1 MTMSPL
7 DRKVVALLVGGF
19 TLVLLLMLATGR
31 QGLGALQELGQG
43 SAGLLTAERESGRA
57 LASAQELETE
67 FDQIFYAVPGV
78 RQAVAGDG
86 LESRLLALE
95 GALTRT
101 RADGRAATELENN
114 SRWREYQE
122 AGLAFGQAVR
132 RATASPPT
140 ERAVED
146 VRAAHRRVLETV
158 HALVVENDQ
167 RNEEFVDRDRR
178 ALEGAVRASI
188 RLLAIT
194 GGIAVVV
201 AVLTVLLV
209 QRLLQRLSWHRAELE
224 RLSLGVLQT
233 QETTLRQVAHDL
245 HDQIGQTLTALD
257 ANLGALESVSKD
269 RTVKDRVEDCIGL
282 VQDLMSETRSM
293 SQLLRP
299 SILDDF
305 GLAVSL
311 ESLTESFAQRTGTV
325 ARFTSEWPGRLPE
338 DMETH
343 LYRIAQEALTN
354 VARHSGATAVD
365 LTLKERG
372 RFVELTIEDNG
383 RGMVKTTPDSP
394 GGVGLHSMQARAR
407 EIGGTIEI
415 INRRDSKGVR
425 ILVRAPIVRC
435 ERHESQ
441 DAIAVS

>member
-1 MTMSPL
+1 MTVSPL

-19 TLVLLLMLATGR
+19 TLVILLMLATGR

-43 SAGLLTAERESGRA
+43 SAGLLTEERESGRA

-78 RQAVAGDG
+78 RQAVAGDA

-95 GALTRT
+95 AALTRT
-101 RADGRAATELENN
+101 RADGRAAPEMGNN
-114 SRWREYQE
+114 PRWREYQE

-132 RATASPPT
+132 GATAAPPT
-140 ERAVED
+140 ENAVED
-146 VRAAHRRVLETV
+146 VRAAHQRVLEAV
-158 HALVVENDQ
+158 HALVVDNDR
-167 RNEEFVDRDRR
+167 RNEEFVDLDRR

-209 QRLLQRLSWHRAELE
+209 QRLLQRLSWQRVELE

-245 HDQIGQTLTALD
+245 HDQIGQTLTALE
-257 ANLGALESVSKD
+257 ANLGALESVSKE
-269 RTVKDRVEDCIGL
+269 RTVKGRVEDCIGL
-282 VQDLMSETRSM
+282 VQDLMSETRTL

-311 ESLTESFAQRTGTV
+311 ESLTESFAQRTGTAV
-325 ARFTSEWPGRLPE
+325 RFTSTCSGRLHE

-354 VARHSGATAVD
+354 VARHSGATTVD
-365 LTLKERG
+365 LMLKESG
-372 RFVELTIEDNG
+372 PFVELIIEDNG
-383 RGMVKTTPDSP
+383 RGMVKTTPDSL

-407 EIGGTIEI
+407 EIGGSIEI
-415 INRRDSKGVR
+415 INRRESCGVR
-425 ILVRAPIVRC
+425 ILVRAPIVRV
-435 ERHESQ
+435 ERYESQ